1 MVLRCGHQVCTDCLD
16 TVKQQQGKASVRCE
30 ICKQET
36 SQSKLLPSLNA
47 LDCIQK
53 VLCDIRDKARTTNDL
68 VSEKIAQV
76 RAQEQSHDDVDE
88 SADKGEDKAAE
99 KGSD

>member
-1 MVLRCGHQVCTDCLD
+1 M
-16 TVKQQQGKASVRCE
+16 
-30 ICKQET
+30 
-36 SQSKLLPSLNA
+36 
-47 LDCIQK
+47 
-53 VLCDIRDKARTTNDL
+53 LCDIRDKARTTNDL

-99 KGSD
+99 KGSDWLEWCDLNNKVNSKRVWCCYVGHTYLDLCLVPTP